1 MWLGNQ
7 KRLQYP
13 QSEQRECR
21 TGAGDTYIEGGEKQ
35 KKHGIKKGGERLF
48 EFS

>member
-7 KRLQYP
+7 NKLQYP

-21 TGAGDTYIEGGEKQ
+21 TVAGDTYIEGGGK
-35 KKHGIKKGGERLF
+35 IRRSMVLRKGEIV
-48 EFS
+48 